1 MTTQNLIPKDKT
13 LFGAFEPKDVLIW
26 LDGPRTFTLLDQDG
40 MLCLAHW
47 LQEVGELWQYVVVP
61 VNESILRELNNG
73 DLSLRDALN
82 QPRVYLVNVNADFAV
97 EIVYLT
103 SWEDLPQAALPTPG
117 TMIRRDLE
125 LYFRITSDE
134 KAAAT
139 GLTVNEQQ
147 ILDYMKDGQGH
158 TLNDITTIVVN
169 ATLRSSIGRVL
180 ASLREK
186 GLIESGKLT

>member
-1 MTTQNLIPKDKT
+1 MTTQNLIPKDT
-13 LFGAFEPKDVLIW
+13 MLFGTFEPKDVFIW
-26 LDGPRTFTLLDQDG
+26 LDGPRTFTLFDQDG

-61 VNESILRELNNG
+61 VNDGIMQELNSG
-73 DLSLRDALN
+73 ELSLREALD
-82 QPRVYLVNVNADFAV
+82 QPRVYLVNVNADFDV
-97 EIVYLT
+97 ETVHLT
-103 SWEDLPQAALPTPG
+103 SWNDLPQAALPTPG

-147 ILDYMKDGQGH
+147 ILEYMKDGQGH
-158 TLNDITTIVVN
+158 TLNDLTKMVGNTT
-169 ATLRSSIGRVL
+169 LESSIGKALR
-180 ASLREK
+180 SLREK
-186 GLIESGKLT
+186 GLIESGAPT

>member
-1 MTTQNLIPKDKT
+1 MTAQNLFPKDKS
-13 LFGAFEPKDVLIW
+13 LFGAFGPKDVLIW

-61 VNESILRELNNG
+61 VNDSILKELNSG
-73 DLSLRDALN
+73 ELSLREALD
-82 QPRVYLVNVNADFAV
+82 QPRVYLVSVNADFDV
-97 EIVYLT
+97 ETVHLT
-103 SWEDLPQAALPTPG
+103 SWNDLPQAALPTPG

-139 GLTVNEQQ
+139 GLTVNELQV
-147 ILDYMKDGQGH
+147 LEYLKDGQGH
-158 TLNDITTIVVN
+158 TLNDLTKMVGN
-169 ATLRSSIGRVL
+169 ATLESSIEKAL
-180 ASLREK
+180 ASLRKK
-186 GLIESGKLT
+186 GLIESGELM

>member
-1 MTTQNLIPKDKT
+1 MTTQNLIPKHKT
-13 LFGAFEPKDVLIW
+13 LFGAFEPKEVLIW
-26 LDGPRTFTLLDQDG
+26 LDGPRTFTLLDQVG

-61 VNESILRELNNG
+61 VNDSILRELNNG
-73 DLSLRDALN
+73 ELSLREALN

-97 EIVYLT
+97 ETVYLT
-103 SWEDLPQAALPTPG
+103 SWEDLPHAALPTPG

-125 LYFRITSDE
+125 LYFRITSYE

-147 ILDYMKDGQGH
+147 VLEYMKDGQGH
-158 TLNDITTIVVN
+158 TLNDLTKMVGNTT
-169 ATLRSSIGRVL
+169 LESSIGKALR
-180 ASLREK
+180 SLREK
-186 GLIESGKLT
+186 GLIESGAPT